1 MSGRLVAMDARWV
14 FKEVSGIGRYTLE
27 LLKELGRQENGF
39 RFLVIVRDGERRD
52 AVSEMAELKGKG
64 QFEFA
69 FVDAGPFAPGGQ
81 YAVARLLKERGA
93 AVYHS
98 TNFMVPLPA
107 FPAGRAHD
115 CQCVCNIH
123 DLIPLVHPEY
133 TPKALKTRFG
143 WVYRGLMKAI
153 ARRVDAV
160 VTGSLSAKRDIVD
173 RLRLPEGKVAVAPD
187 GVDGRYA
194 PAGEPREPGKGG
206 PKKVLYVGRSDPYK
220 NVSGLI
226 RSFARLA
233 KGEDGEALDVVLE
246 IAGPP
251 DARYPEAGR
260 VAKKLGVA
268 DRVRWLGYVSDD
280 ELLAAYRGADVL
292 ALFSR
297 YEGFGLPVAEAMA
310 CGTPVVCSNAAS
322 LPEVAGNAALLVDPD
337 DVAAGAAALRR
348 VLTEPGLA
356 AQMREAGLRQVKK
369 FRWGTAAAAVLQVY
383 EALLTAPR

>member
-1 MSGRLVAMDARWV
+1 MSGRLVAVDARWV

-39 RFLVIVRDGERRD
+39 RFLVIVRDAERRD
-52 AVSEMAELKGKG
+52 AVSEAAELKGKG

-81 YAVARLLKERGA
+81 FAVARLLKERGA

-107 FPAGRAHD
+107 FPAGRVHE

-194 PAGEPREPGKGG
+194 PGEESGVRSQESGG
-206 PKKVLYVGRSDPYK
+206 GGS
-220 NVSGLI
+220 
-226 RSFARLA
+226 
-233 KGEDGEALDVVLE
+233 
-246 IAGPP
+246 
-251 DARYPEAGR
+251 
-260 VAKKLGVA
+260 
-268 DRVRWLGYVSDD
+268 
-280 ELLAAYRGADVL
+280 
-292 ALFSR
+292 
-297 YEGFGLPVAEAMA
+297 
-310 CGTPVVCSNAAS
+310 
-322 LPEVAGNAALLVDPD
+322 
-337 DVAAGAAALRR
+337 
-348 VLTEPGLA
+348 
-356 AQMREAGLRQVKK
+356 
-369 FRWGTAAAAVLQVY
+369 
-383 EALLTAPR
+383 